1 MSEVRGQDKG
11 MRAEPGGTTVPAPQP
26 EDKDVLVH
34 IVDDD
39 AAIRDSLA
47 WLFYSRGIAT
57 QTWSSGESFL
67 EAWSVA
73 LEGCILLDIRMQN
86 MSGLE
91 MFDHLQARGALQP
104 VVFLT
109 GHGDLPMAVDALKRG
124 AVDFIEKPF
133 NDNDLVDRVLD
144 AIRHG
149 RRQREQR
156 LRTLDRDQKVA
167 TLSMREREV
176 LEKILAGLL
185 NKQVAD
191 ELGVSMRTVEVHRAR
206 ILEKMGARNVV
217 ELARLFGADDWQDRE
232 AGA

>member
-1 MSEVRGQDKG
+1 MSDCQYQ
-11 MRAEPGGTTVPAPQP
+11 EPSCPVSAPTLPAGH
-26 EDKDVLVH
+26 DGVLVH

-57 QTWSSGESFL
+57 LTWPSGEAFL
-67 EAWSVA
+67 AAWSPQ
-73 LEGCILLDIRMQN
+73 LDGCIVLDIRMQQ

-91 MFDHLQARGALQP
+91 LFDQLQMRGVLQP

-133 NDNDLVDRVLD
+133 NDNDLVDRVLN
-144 AIRHG
+144 AINHG
-149 RRQREQR
+149 KRQREQR
-156 LRTLDRDQKVA
+156 QRLLDRDQRLA
-167 TLSMREREV
+167 TLSLREREV
-176 LEKILAGLL
+176 LDKILAGLM

-206 ILEKMGARNVV
+206 IIEKMGTRNVV
-217 ELARLFGADDWQDRE
+217 ELARLFGVDEWQDRE
-232 AGA
+232 P

>member
-1 MSEVRGQDKG
+1 MHDTGAQDRQESDAASG
-11 MRAEPGGTTVPAPQP
+11 ASLLPATP
-26 EDKDVLVH
+26 EEKDVLVH

-57 QTWSSGESFL
+57 RTWSSGEAFL
-67 EAWSVA
+67 DAWSPM

-133 NDNDLVDRVLD
+133 NDNDLVDRMLD
-144 AIRHG
+144 AIKHG

-156 LRTLDRDQKVA
+156 LRALDRDQKVA

-217 ELARLFGADDWQDRE
+217 ELARLFGADDWQDKEQE
-232 AGA
+232 A